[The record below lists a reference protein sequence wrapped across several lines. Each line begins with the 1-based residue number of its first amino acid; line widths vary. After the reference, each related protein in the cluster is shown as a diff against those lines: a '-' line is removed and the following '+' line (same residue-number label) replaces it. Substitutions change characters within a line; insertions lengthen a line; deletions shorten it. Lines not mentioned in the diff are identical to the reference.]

1 MAMEERLFMEADI
14 LIEVAQINGMIVDFI
29 KVRADDFW
37 RFEEDGSRRRWWSSV
52 SSVATSESL
61 ADISFSSRVRESC
74 LSLVDRG
81 IDCTVYSEAEV
92 VVLMEINII

>member
-1 MAMEERLFMEADI
+1 MGERLFFEAEI
-14 LIEVAQINGMIVDFI
+14 FTESAQTNGIIVDFI
-29 KVRADDFW
+29 EVRADDFCQ
-37 RFEEDGSRRRWWSSV
+37 FEEDGFRRRWWSTV

-74 LSLVDRG
+74 LSLVDCG